1 MKIWRQIWVS
11 VLGGLLVLLGLV
23 MMVTPGPGLLAIAGG
38 VAILATEFMWAKE
51 LQQKIKARIEL
62 LKEKAKAKRRQP

>member
-1 MKIWRQIWVS
+1 M
-11 VLGGLLVLLGLV
+11 LLGLV

-38 VAILATEFMWAKE
+38 VAILATEFMWAKD
-51 LQQKIKARIEL
+51 LQKKIKAHIET